1 MNNVIQQTQTET
13 SFTPSALFEG
23 ANEIRVRAKDSV
35 GNFSNYGS
43 HIVYIDLTA
52 PITPTP
58 NTNTP
63 TSNNRPRWT
72 WSNISDAIL
81 YEVTLDGVVVS
92 DQTISIFTSNTEL
105 SDGTHELKVRAKDNV
120 GNYSEYGV
128 HTILVDTNSPNI
140 PSPTTSTPTSDNTP
154 TWTWSAISDAV
165 EYEVKLNGVVQQ
177 IQTAT
182 SFTASALTSGTHE
195 ISVRAKDSVGNWS
208 DYGTHIVEIDIQS
221 PFIPNPLSQTPTNDN
236 TPTWNWS
243 AISDAVEYEVILNNI
258 SQGFVTENSFTATTL
273 SDGNHEIKVRA
284 KDSVGNLSAFGT
296 HNVLIDTIAF

>member
-1 MNNVIQQTQTET
+1 M
-13 SFTPSALFEG
+13 
-23 ANEIRVRAKDSV
+23 
-35 GNFSNYGS
+35 
-43 HIVYIDLTA
+43 
-52 PITPTP
+52 
-58 NTNTP
+58 
-63 TSNNRPRWT
+63 
-72 WSNISDAIL
+72 
-81 YEVTLDGVVVS
+81 
-92 DQTISIFTSNTEL
+92 

-195 ISVRAKDSVGNWS
+195 ISVRAKDSVGNC

-296 HNVLIDTIAF
+296 HNVLIDTIAPETPNPFSQTPTSNTTITWSWSEIFESIEYEVTLNDVFQKNTTSSQFTSNLLAEGNHEIKVSC